1 MRKILVT
8 GATGGIGRAICAEL
22 AADTHLLVAGRNPQ
36 AVNELVASLPA
47 ARPFV
52 ADLLDEAAIEAAC
65 QNFTELDGLVLNAG
79 IGFAKP
85 VAATSHAEWLEMM
98 LVNVVSAAD
107 LTRLLLPALRRSRG
121 QVVAINS
128 GAGFNAGPGWAA
140 YSASK
145 FAFRAFADSLR
156 EEERAHIRVT
166 SVHPGRVDTQM
177 QVDLQASFGKPYNP
191 AEHLRPESVAKTVRA
206 ALDASPEACIET
218 LSIRPW

>member
-22 AADTHLLVAGRNPQ
+22 ANDSHLIVAGRNSL
-36 AVNELVASLPA
+36 AVAELVASLPSA
-47 ARPFV
+47 SPFV
-52 ADLLDEAAIEAAC
+52 ADLLDEVALTSAC
-65 QNFTELDGLVLNAG
+65 QNITELDGLILNAG

-85 VAATSHAEWLEMM
+85 VAATSHAEWVEMM
-98 LVNVVSAAD
+98 LVNLVSAAD
-107 LTRLLLPALRRSRG
+107 LTRLLLPSLRHSRG
-121 QVVAINS
+121 HVVAINS

-156 EEERAHIRVT
+156 EEEREFIRVT

-177 QVDLQASFGKPYNP
+177 QVDLQASFRKPYNP
-191 AEHLRPESVAKTVRA
+191 KDHLRPESVAKAVRA